1 MTHEAVLEKLLEG
14 NRRFVT
20 GMLRRPNQSVRRRKE
35 LVDGQKPLAVIIGC
49 SDSRVVPEFLFDQ
62 GLGDLF
68 VVRVAG
74 QVADD
79 AELASVEYAVT
90 HLDVSLVIVLGHNN
104 CGAVGA
110 TVTGGK
116 VPGHMGV
123 LVKAIQPAV
132 EPDTHENVDQ
142 CARKHVQL
150 EVERLT
156 QSEPIIRPAVDDGTL
171 KVVGAFYDIA
181 SGKVEML

>member
-1 MTHEAVLEKLLEG
+1 MTHEAILEKLLEG

-20 GMLRRPNQSVRRRKE
+20 GMPRRPNQSVRRRKE
-35 LVDGQKPLAVIIGC
+35 LGDGQKPLAVIIGC

-90 HLDVSLVIVLGHNN
+90 HLDVSLVIVLGHSN

-110 TVTGGK
+110 TVTGGEA
-116 VPGHMGV
+116 PGHMGV
-123 LVKAIQPAV
+123 LVKAIQPAIK
-132 EPDTHENVDQ
+132 PDTRGNVDQ
-142 CARKHVQL
+142 CARKNVQL
-150 EVERLT
+150 EVEQLAR
-156 QSEPIIRPAVDDGTL
+156 SEPIIGPAFNAGSL
-171 KVVGAFYDIA
+171 KVVGAFYDIV
-181 SGKVEML
+181 SGKVELL